1 MKYFG
6 TDGIRGKV
14 LEFLTEELAY
24 RVGRALSELPNLK
37 MVIGRDTRESGS
49 CLANSISCGAK
60 SVGIDVC
67 DIGIVSTPML
77 SFISA
82 QLNAIGVMI
91 TASHNPYTDNGI
103 KVFHRGM
110 KLFAG
115 EEQALEDVL
124 SGVKEPAEIP
134 VKGTDL
140 PVVDAL
146 RMYEHLFDA
155 ILTPTNHRICFDTAN
170 GGTYAIAPL
179 IFKNIVRNPV
189 FTGNLPDGKNINESV
204 GSTHLEHL
212 IGVVR
217 DFGLEYGFAFDGDGD
232 RLLVVDGSGK
242 IYDGDQLIY
251 VIGTYLKSKGML
263 NDHTVVLTKMS
274 NLGIIKAFERQHIEV
289 ILTDVGDKYVLETL
303 ETKNLSLGGESSGHI
318 INRHLLNTGDGVLNS
333 AYLIKI
339 IEESKKSLAE
349 LTKDIVLFPEKM
361 VNLKDVDKT
370 LVNHPEVLSV
380 IQIWKQKLGENGKII
395 VRASGTEPL
404 IRVSVSASTLEIV
417 EQCQK
422 EIVNTIEGLNIK

>member
-14 LEFLTEELAY
+14 PEFLTEELAY

-37 MVIGRDTRESGS
+37 MVIGRDTRESGT
-49 CLANSISCGAK
+49 CLASAISSGAK

-115 EEQALEDVL
+115 EEQALEDCL
-124 SGVKEPAEIP
+124 SGIKEPAEIP
-134 VKGTDL
+134 VKGVDL
-140 PVVDAL
+140 PMVDAQ
-146 RMYEHLFDA
+146 RMYEHLFDG

-170 GGTYAIAPL
+170 GGTYAIAPF

-204 GSTHLEHL
+204 GSTHLDHL

-232 RLLVVDGSGK
+232 RLLVVDDSGK

-263 NDHTVVLTKMS
+263 NDDTVVLTKMS
-274 NLGIIKAFERQHIEV
+274 NLGVIKAFERQHIKV

-361 VNLKDVDKT
+361 VNMKDVNKS
-370 LVNHPEVLSV
+370 LVSHPEVLFV
-380 IQIWKQKLGENGKII
+380 IQTWKQKLGENGKII

-417 EQCQK
+417 DMCQK
-422 EIVNTIEGLNIK
+422 EIVSTIEGLNKK